1 MSLITFSPLLV
12 TEQCLYSIYLLI
24 RYVCYFQDA
33 LDKFK
38 VISVTEKQDDE
49 NNPWDPN
56 LPPPACSLVPPSAS
70 WRWAMTRET
79 LLQPGRSWAM
89 TGDVLLQ
96 PGWLD

>member
-33 LDKFK
+33 LNKFK

-49 NNPWDPN
+49 NNPWDP
-56 LPPPACSLVPPSAS
+56 PPACSLVPPSAS
-70 WRWAMTRET
+70 WAM
-79 LLQPGRSWAM
+79 S
-89 TGDVLLQ
+89 GDVQL
-96 PGWLD
+96 GWLD